1 MNNTAMKI
9 LILAEHDGK
18 QLSPAVYQ
26 VVTAAQF
33 WNAPVEILVAGSNT
47 NTVAKQAAAITG
59 VARVIQAEAAHL
71 AHQLAEDVANIIV
84 QVAGDYQVILAAHS
98 SFSRNIV
105 PRAAA
110 LLDVAMISDVL
121 EIKADHTYVRSVYA
135 GDILTTI
142 QSIDALQIVT
152 IHSSNF
158 TAAKNTESNN
168 TDVNNTGAQ
177 AEIVSIEVPE
187 PFTITRWV
195 SETRSLSDRPALTS
209 AKVVIT
215 GGRSLGSAERFEEL
229 LSPLASKLGAALGA
243 TRAAV
248 DAGFAPNDTQVGQ
261 TGVVVAPELYIAV
274 GVSGAVQHTYGM
286 KDSKIVVAINQ
297 DPDAPIFQVAD
308 YGLVADLFEAIP
320 ELTNAI

>member
-26 VVTAAQF
+26 AVTAAQF
-33 WNAPVEILVAGSNT
+33 WNAPVEVLIAGSN
-47 NTVAKQAAAITG
+47 NSALAEQAAAITG
-59 VARVIQAEAAHL
+59 VGRVIQAEAAHL

-84 QVAGDYQVILAAHS
+84 QVAGEYQVILAVHS
-98 SFSRNIV
+98 SFSRNIL

-135 GDILTTI
+135 GNIHTTI
-142 QSIDALQIVT
+142 QSVDTLQILT

-158 TAAKNTESNN
+158 VAAKNTA
-168 TDVNNTGAQ
+168 AQ
-177 AEIVSIEVPE
+177 VEIVSIVAPA
-187 PFTITRWV
+187 PFTNTRWV
-195 SETRSLSDRPALTS
+195 SATRSLSDRPALSS
-209 AKVVIT
+209 AKVVIS
-215 GGRSLGSAERFEEL
+215 GGRSLGSAERFEEV
-229 LSPLASKLGAALGA
+229 LSPLATKLGAALGA

-248 DAGFAPNDTQVGQ
+248 DAGFAPNDIQVGQ
-261 TGVVVAPELYIAV
+261 TGVVVAPDLYIAV

>member
-1 MNNTAMKI
+1 MKI

-26 VVTAAQF
+26 AVTAAQF
-33 WNAPVEILVAGSNT
+33 WNAPVEILVAGSNA
-47 NTVAKQAAAITG
+47 NTVAKQAAAISG
-59 VARVIQAEAAHL
+59 VSRVLTADATHL
-71 AHQLAEDVANIIV
+71 AHQLAEDVTNIIV

-98 SFSRNIV
+98 SFSRNIL

-121 EIKADHTYVRSVYA
+121 EIKADQTYVRSVYA
-135 GDILTTI
+135 GNIHTTI

-152 IHSSNF
+152 VHSSNF
-158 TAAKNTESNN
+158 VAAKNT
-168 TDVNNTGAQ
+168 DVQT
-177 AEIVSIEVPE
+177 EIVSIAAPA
-187 PFTITRWV
+187 PFANTRWV
-195 SETRSLSDRPALTS
+195 SETRSLSDRPALGS
-209 AKVVIT
+209 AKVVIS

-248 DAGFAPNDTQVGQ
+248 DAGFAPNDIQVGQ
-261 TGVVVAPELYIAV
+261 TGVVVAPDLYIAV

-286 KDSKIVVAINQ
+286 KDSKVVVAINQ

-308 YGLVADLFEAIP
+308 YGLVADLFDAIP